1 MAAKHTP
8 TPWAVEDPLG
18 PEILSIVAGGPQVYD
33 WVHIAQISATGD
45 RDEGDAPIS
54 QAKANAALIVR
65 AVNAHD
71 DLVEAVR
78 AGILCLEATV
88 KTMRGYPIEEHYKR
102 QLIQARAALTKAEA

>member
-33 WVHIAQISATGD
+33 WVHIAQISASGV

-65 AVNAHD
+65 AVNVHTE
-71 DLVEAVR
+71 LVAALEGVLPLAEAY
-78 AGILCLEATV
+78 ADG
-88 KTMRGYPIEEHYKR
+88 KTRSHPDHEWIEV
-102 QLIQARAALTKAEA
+102 ARAALAKAEA